1 MLRVKMLTGNETC
14 IFDDGKTYIFN
25 RAGNCYIEDG
35 GLLPKYTSG
44 MLSLPIISILSSSG
58 KVEIALFEND
68 NMRKFSTNFDSSKCL
83 MGICSKGGHIKML
96 TRSGKHEDI
105 LFNQMILVYPEGT
118 SLSDKISGI
127 EVMEVF

>member
-1 MLRVKMLTGNETC
+1 MLGVKMLTGNETC
-14 IFDDGKTYIFN
+14 IIDEGKTYIFD

-35 GLLPKYTSG
+35 GLLPKYTNG
-44 MLSLPIISILSSSG
+44 VLSLPIISILSSSS

-68 NMRKFSTNFDSSKCL
+68 SIRKFGTSFDSSKCL
-83 MGICSKGGHIKML
+83 MNICTKGSYIKML
-96 TRSGKHEDI
+96 TRSGKHEGI